1 MIKLLYLRAAT
12 FRILSKNLW
21 QSIFYGISQKQPP
34 EVFCKKRY
42 SYKFPTTLFKKE
54 TLVQVFSC
62 EFWEISKNTFFTEH
76 LRWLLLDVI
85 RDHPQSSIIFTIQ
98 LKICGIFTM
107 WWPIFSIFGKF
118 YKICEHLLRL
128 LRRFSI
134 ILFCVI
140 FVLFIQSFTKKS

>member
-62 EFWEISKNTFFTEH
+62 EFWEISKNTFFTEPFWATAPGNLWENKNVITQKSGKANSVVLVDKKLALTK
-76 LRWLLLDVI
+76 LRV
-85 RDHPQSSIIFTIQ
+85 
-98 LKICGIFTM
+98 
-107 WWPIFSIFGKF
+107 F
-118 YKICEHLLRL
+118 YAVNQNSKNVEI
-128 LRRFSI
+128 
-134 ILFCVI
+134 
-140 FVLFIQSFTKKS
+140 KKGF